1 MTHTWY
7 GPHDDTAHKKLF
19 VMNIGNCYI
28 IIIVSFNRGRQVWFR
43 RRVSFHK
50 TNLRHSAR
58 NSVYTLLQSIIDGR
72 WTAKDMGVIYPIAVI
87 CTRCIFYFI
96 KGITLYDFFWY
107 ITLRGWWEQ
116 IDYRSTS
123 CVVLRSYTI
132 RIYADIIMNNI
143 IISRTYSGCCRV
155 CYDII
160 CARKRPVL
168 YSTFMT
174 SWCVYTLEP
183 MVIAIII

>member
-1 MTHTWY
+1 
-7 GPHDDTAHKKLF
+7 
-19 VMNIGNCYI
+19 MNIGNCYI
-28 IIIVSFNRGRQVWFR
+28 IIIVSFRGLRVRYR

-50 TNLRHSAR
+50 TNLRHSER
-58 NSVYTLLQSIIDGR
+58 NSVYALQSMIRGR
-72 WTAKDMGVIYPIAVI
+72 WTAKDMGVIYSIAVI
-87 CTRCIFYFI
+87 CTRCIFCFI
-96 KGITLYDFFWY
+96 KGITLYDFFWC

-132 RIYADIIMNNI
+132 RIYADMIMNNI

-160 CARKRPVL
+160 CARKRPVS

-174 SWCVYTLEP
+174 SWCVYTR
-183 MVIAIII
+183 